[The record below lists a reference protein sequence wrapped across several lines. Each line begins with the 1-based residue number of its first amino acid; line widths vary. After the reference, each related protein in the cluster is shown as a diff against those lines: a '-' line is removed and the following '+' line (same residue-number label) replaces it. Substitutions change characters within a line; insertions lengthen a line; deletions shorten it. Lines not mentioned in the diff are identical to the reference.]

1 MHELGGVEWARPT
14 APVNDVDMAYPL
26 VLEAMRRVLAG
37 LAKAWLCVATDESA
51 LLVDDVNV
59 IF

>member
-37 LAKAWLCVATDESA
+37 LAKAWLCVATGEYA